1 MAKPKG
7 HRANKPND
15 SFGTINDDALYR
27 GKYREEVYKDDDED
41 GETNV
46 EAQDPSTDEATPEQE
61 NEESF
66 AKAPEESDTDYK
78 KRYDDLKRH
87 YDSKL
92 EEWKREREEI
102 ANAQQAGRE
111 SGLSTSELPKTPEE
125 LREFKQK
132 YPDVYAV
139 VETISSLRAD
149 DHVRE
154 LKNEIKQLKGKEQ
167 ELEVKSAYKE
177 LLSNH
182 PDFPELKKDDKFLK
196 WLDGQPT
203 SIADG
208 IYKNNK
214 DAKWAS
220 RVLDLY
226 KADMGINTKQRK
238 KSRDADP
245 AVAVTKTA
253 AKDVVSN
260 ASSDK
265 KIWKASEIGKLKPWE
280 FEKIESEID
289 SARAEGRIDYR
300 A

>member
-15 SFGTINDDALYR
+15 SFGAINDEALYR

-41 GETNV
+41 AETSV

-61 NEESF
+61 NAESF

-182 PDFPELKKDDKFLK
+182 PDFPELKKDEKFLS

-226 KADMGINTKQRK
+226 KADMGISKKQRK
-238 KSRDADP
+238 IPRDADP

-253 AKDVVSN
+253 AKDIVSD
-260 ASSDK
+260 AATDK